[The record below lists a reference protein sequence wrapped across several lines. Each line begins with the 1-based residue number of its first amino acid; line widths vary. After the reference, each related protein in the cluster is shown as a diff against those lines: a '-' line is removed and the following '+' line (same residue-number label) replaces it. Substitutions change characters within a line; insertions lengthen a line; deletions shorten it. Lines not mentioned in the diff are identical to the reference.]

1 MYWHTTIIF
10 WTTIFTMMNLSFREI
25 YWRHKESFI
34 KNIYSSFKISKK
46 IYDWSQ
52 QHLEQSQAGYV
63 FCALSDKLFS
73 NNELCFSTLIL
84 IEETHYQIV
93 YQLIGWS
100 KTNYCLTYLK
110 SYQNNEN
117 WFYTKYLTICFL
129 FHSMSMS
136 NQILISFIGLS
147 FPFIIYLNSQN
158 QINTSIEL
166 H

>member
-1 MYWHTTIIF
+1 MTHHDNILNYY
-10 WTTIFTMMNLSFREI
+10 I
-25 YWRHKESFI
+25 YNDEFIVQESFI
-34 KNIYSSFKISKK
+34 KNIYSSFKIAKK

-117 WFYTKYLTICFL
+117 WFYSKYFTICFL
-129 FHSMSMS
+129 FHSMS
-136 NQILISFIGLS
+136 ISITSFVQFIS

-158 QINTSIEL
+158 QINTSIE
-166 H
+166 